1 MLRLLVLLLALANI
15 GYFAW
20 TQGALAP
27 LGLVPS
33 VQTEPQRMT
42 TQIRPDAIRL
52 LTPEEARE
60 IEDNA
65 AVPRRPAS
73 GASDAVSSADT
84 PAAEC
89 LQAGL
94 FNEQQTAV
102 LRTSLQSAL
111 PAGSWQFESSVEPA
125 RWIVYMGKYTTE
137 EAMAKKRGELRQL
150 GVAFRTVNN
159 EALVPGLAL
168 ASFPLQADAEKELA
182 RVAAKGVRTARVAQE
197 RAETRGQILKL
208 AAVDAGLRAQ
218 LDTLKPQLEGKALR
232 ACP

>member
-20 TQGALAP
+20 TRGALAP

-33 VQTEPQRMT
+33 VQTEPQRMG

-60 IEDNA
+60 LENSA
-65 AVPRRPAS
+65 PPRRPAS
-73 GASDAVSSADT
+73 AASDTVSSADT
-84 PAAEC
+84 AATEC

-150 GVAFRTVNN
+150 GVSFRTVNN
-159 EALVPGLAL
+159 EALAPGLAL

-208 AAVDAGLRAQ
+208 GAVDTGLRAQ
-218 LDTLKPQLEGKALR
+218 LDALKPQLEGKNLR
-232 ACP
+232 TCS